1 MSGLTLL
8 AQAMDAAPAVA
19 GADFGPPDWLTW
31 CYIWGEP
38 SVTLGRSWGGL
49 VSWSKV
55 VGLYCLMA
63 WVFGWLLTSARSN
76 TPGSKGSPVKLGMV
90 IAVIVSGVVAALL
103 GVLDDTGR
111 LRLMAFAGAKPATW
125 LGLFSGFTLLGLVEW
140 QLWGAILKRR
150 DRADLLCLIAMHLAF
165 GLGFFV
171 AYRSELWGQAR
182 EAMINRARGAMTK
195 ETMFELARP
204 DWRVLGGRIGGTFM
218 GLVVLLRIGWL
229 VGVEVVAVRFRRI
242 YSIAWQTIAE
252 ANRSNRAPYV
262 VMSLFIVVLAFMHWF
277 IRAGERDAELSRLFV
292 TTLTFLCSVLL
303 LLMIVFIAPVS
314 MPRDIANQTIYTIVS
329 KPVLRLELIWGRLV
343 GYMTLVTVLLAI
355 FGGVGLVYLNRTVGT
370 RIDELRNEAR
380 KFEASNNSAEADQ
393 RKTAADQLQSRMSAR
408 IPLKGALVFV
418 DAKKQEHGRGIDVG
432 QEQEMRTFVEG
443 ATESKAIWR
452 FQEVRDPFSPTTKR
466 NLKIDVQSLLTA
478 NTIEAIEDRLL
489 TLGDEQLATERD
501 KALGNLKASEASK
514 LNAASSAKADEIKG
528 LAAELEALRSR
539 ENELKRKLPTLSAS
553 DRREAREAIAKL
565 HSGPIPLEMT
575 FTIYRTTKGI
585 LGEPVLASLTAS
597 NPRPGAQPFSTVI
610 PIREYYTNRTS
621 LPSRVL
627 VGSRGNLTIEAR
639 CVTANQYLGMAESDL
654 YVLAGKGGFELNFIK
669 GLFGIWL
676 QVLVLTSVGLFA
688 GTFLS
693 WPVAILVT
701 MFFFLAGEVAFTYLA
716 QFAMDALDQKMI
728 GPFESLIRL
737 INHQNMMNV
746 LAPTPAVVVAKTAD
760 AIVMPVMSR
769 LVFLIPNFGALDVTN
784 TVADGF
790 AVSWEQIRD
799 LTLMGLG
806 YALPFS
812 VAGFFIL
819 RNREVAA

>member
-1 MSGLTLL
+1 MSGLILF
-8 AQAMDAAPAVA
+8 AQAMDGATALPAV
-19 GADFGPPDWLTW
+19 DYSPPVWLTW
-31 CYIWGEP
+31 FYVWGEP
-38 SVTLGRSWGGL
+38 SVTLARSWGGL

-63 WVFGWLLTSARSN
+63 WVVGWLISSSRSN
-76 TPGSKGSPVKLGMV
+76 TPGAKSSPGKLGLMV
-90 IAVIVSGVVAALL
+90 AVLVLGLVAVLL

-111 LRLMAFAGAKPATW
+111 LKLMAFAGAKPATW
-125 LGLFSGFTLLGLVEW
+125 LGLLSGVILLCLIEW
-140 QLWGAILKRR
+140 QLWGAIFRRR
-150 DRADLLCLIAMHLAF
+150 DRADLLCLIAVHLVFA
-165 GLGFFV
+165 LGYFV
-171 AYRSELWGQAR
+171 AYRRVVGL
-182 EAMINRARGAMTK
+182 
-195 ETMFELARP
+195 LAYESALKVALKSKDFVLPEGYIP
-204 DWRVLGGRIGGTFM
+204 DWRTLGARIGGCYM

-229 VGVEVVAVRFRRI
+229 VGIEVVAVRFRRI

-262 VMSLFIVVLAFMHWF
+262 VVSLFVVFLAFTHWF

-343 GYMTLVTVLLAI
+343 GYMTIVTVLLAA
-355 FGGVGLVYLNRTVGT
+355 FGIGGLVYLNRTVGT
-370 RIDELRNEAR
+370 RIAELRADAR
-380 KFEASNNSAEADQ
+380 KFEATNKPKQADEA
-393 RKTAADQLQSRMSAR
+393 KTAADQLQSRMSAR
-408 IPLKGALVFV
+408 MPLKGALIFQ

-443 ATESKAIWR
+443 ATEGRAVWR
-452 FQEVRDPFSPTTKR
+452 FEEVRDPRGNRDLT
-466 NLKIDVQSLLTA
+466 IDVGYLLKPGS
-478 NTIEAIEDRLL
+478 IESIEDRLL
-489 TLGDEQLATERD
+489 NLRDEQLGADRD
-501 KALGNLKASEASK
+501 KAQGNLKASEVTK
-514 LNAASSAKADEIKG
+514 LTATSNAKADEIKG
-528 LAAELEALRSR
+528 LIAELDALRTKERALLAKIPSM
-539 ENELKRKLPTLSAS
+539 TAT
-553 DRREAREAIAKL
+553 DRREAREAVAKL

-585 LGEPVLASLTAS
+585 LGEPVLASITAT
-597 NPRPGAQPFSTVI
+597 NPRPGMRPYSTVI
-610 PIREYYTNRTS
+610 PIREYYVNRTS
-621 LPSRVL
+621 LPAQVL
-627 VGSRGNLTIEAR
+627 VGSHGNLRIEAR
-639 CVTANQYLGMAESDL
+639 CVTANQYLGMAEGDL
-654 YVLAGKGGFELNFIK
+654 YILAGKGGFEVNFIK

-701 MFFFLAGEVAFTYLA
+701 LFFFIAGEVAFTYLA
-716 QFAMDALDQKMI
+716 QFSMHALDLTVS

-737 INHQNMMNV
+737 VNHQNMMNA
-746 LAPTPAVVVAKTAD
+746 LAPTPSVVVAKTAD

-769 LVFLIPNFGALDVTN
+769 LVYLIPNFGALDVTN

-790 AVSWEQIRD
+790 AVTWEQIRD

-812 VAGFFIL
+812 IAGFFIL

>member
-1 MSGLTLL
+1 MSGLTLF
-8 AQAMDAAPAVA
+8 AQAMDAAPAMA
-19 GADFGPPDWLTW
+19 GVDLNPPVWLTW
-31 CYIWGEP
+31 LYVWGEP

-55 VGLYCLMA
+55 IGLYCLLA
-63 WVFGWLLTSARSN
+63 WVVGWLLTSARSN
-76 TPGSKGSPVKLGMV
+76 TPGAKGSPVKLGMV
-90 IAVIVSGVVAALL
+90 IAVLVAGVIAAML
-103 GVLDDTGR
+103 GVLEDTGR
-111 LRLMAFAGAKPATW
+111 LNLQAIAGTKPATW
-125 LGLFSGFTLLGLVEW
+125 LGLLSGLILLGLIEF
-140 QLWGAILKRR
+140 QLWGAIIRR
-150 DRADLLCLIAMHLAF
+150 RERADVICLIAMHLAF
-165 GLGFFV
+165 ALGYFV
-171 AYRSELWGQAR
+171 SYRSETWNQAR
-182 EAMINRARGAMTK
+182 DAFMRAQNLPTTEGY
-195 ETMFELARP
+195 RP
-204 DWRVLGGRIGGTFM
+204 DWRAAGARIGGTFM
-218 GLVVLLRIGWL
+218 GLVVLARIAWL
-229 VGVEVVAVRFRRI
+229 VGVEVLAVRFRRI

-262 VMSLFIVVLAFMHWF
+262 VISLFVVVLAFMHWF

-292 TTLTFLCSVLL
+292 STLTFLCSVLL

-329 KPVLRLELIWGRLV
+329 KPVRRLELIWGRLV
-343 GYMTLVTVLLAI
+343 GYMVLVTVLLAV
-355 FGGVGLVYLNRTVGT
+355 FGGVGLMYLNRTVGT
-370 RIDELRNEAR
+370 RIDELRDEA
-380 KFEASNNSAEADQ
+380 KKLEATNKRSEAEQ
-393 RKTAADQLQSRMSAR
+393 RKTAADQLASRMSAR
-408 IPLKGALVFV
+408 VPLKGALVFQ

-443 ATESKAIWR
+443 ATESRAVWR
-452 FQEVRDPFSPTTKR
+452 FAEVADPFAAGGKR
-466 NLKIDVQSLLTA
+466 DLTIDVQSLLA
-478 NTIEAIEDRLL
+478 PGTIEAIEDRLL
-489 TLGDEQLATERD
+489 NLRDEQLVAERD
-501 KALGNLKASEASK
+501 KGQGNIKASDITK
-514 LNAASSAKADEIKG
+514 LTVTANAKADEIKG
-528 LAAELEALRSR
+528 LVAELDALRAKEKALTS
-539 ENELKRKLPTLSAS
+539 KYPTLSGAELRKAKEAAS
-553 DRREAREAIAKL
+553 KL

-575 FTIYRTTKGI
+575 FTIYRTTKGV
-585 LGEPVLASLTAS
+585 LGESVLASITAS
-597 NPRPGAQPFSTVI
+597 NPRPGMQPFSTVI

-621 LPSRVL
+621 LPARVL
-627 VGSRGNLTIEAR
+627 VGSRGVLRVEAR

-654 YVLAGKGGFELNFIK
+654 YILAGRGGFELNFIK

-676 QVLVLTSVGLFA
+676 QVLVLTSIGLFA

-701 MFFFLAGEVAFTYLA
+701 LFFFLAGEVAFSYLA
-716 QFAMDALDQKMI
+716 QFAMQALEQQVL

-737 INHQNMMNV
+737 VNHQNMQNV

-812 VAGFFIL
+812 IAGFFIL

>member
-1 MSGLTLL
+1 MSGLTLF
-8 AQAMDAAPAVA
+8 AQAMQAAPALPEA
-19 GADFGPPDWLTW
+19 SLEPPEWLTW
-31 CYIWGEP
+31 FYVWGEP
-38 SVTLGRSWGGL
+38 AATLGRSWGGL

-63 WVFGWLLTSARSN
+63 WVVGWLLTSARSN
-76 TPGSKGSPVKLGMV
+76 TPGAKSSPVKLGMV
-90 IAVIVSGVVAALL
+90 IAVLVLGVVAALL

-111 LRLMAFAGAKPATW
+111 LKLMAFAGAKPGTW
-125 LGLFSGFTLLGLVEW
+125 LALASGLILLGLIEG

-150 DRADLLCLIAMHLAF
+150 ERADMVCLIAMHLAF
-165 GLGFFV
+165 ALGYFV
-171 AYRSELWGQAR
+171 AYRSEIWNQAR
-182 EAMINRARGAMTK
+182 DAFMRSRNIPTLEAYRA
-195 ETMFELARP
+195 
-204 DWRVLGGRIGGTFM
+204 DWRTAGARIGGTYM
-218 GLVVLLRIGWL
+218 GLVVLVRVIWM
-229 VGVEVVAVRFRRI
+229 VGVEILAVRFRRI

-262 VMSLFIVVLAFMHWF
+262 VVSFFVVVLAFMHWF

-292 TTLTFLCSVLL
+292 SSLTFLCSVLL

-329 KPVLRLELIWGRLV
+329 KPVRRLELVWGRLV
-343 GYMTLVTVLLAI
+343 GYMTLVTVLLAG
-355 FGGVGLVYLNRTVGT
+355 FGGVGLIYLNRTVGT
-370 RIDELRNEAR
+370 RIDELRAEAV
-380 KFEASNNSAEADQ
+380 KLDANNKRNEADQ
-393 RKTAADQLQSRMSAR
+393 RRTAADQLASRMSAR
-408 IPLKGALVFV
+408 MPLKGSLAFQ
-418 DAKKQEHGRGIDVG
+418 DSKKQEHGRGIDVG

-443 ATESKAIWR
+443 ATESRAIWR
-452 FQEVRDPFSPTTKR
+452 FDDIDDPTAPGRKRD
-466 NLKIDVQSLLTA
+466 LKVDVQSLLKPGS
-478 NTIEAIEDRLL
+478 IEAIEDRLL
-489 TLGDEQLATERD
+489 NLRDEQLTAERD
-501 KALGNLKASEASK
+501 KGQGNIKASDLNK
-514 LNAASSAKADEIKG
+514 LTATASAKADEIKG
-528 LAAELEALRSR
+528 LVSELDALRTKEKGLTSKYATMPAS
-539 ENELKRKLPTLSAS
+539 ELRK
-553 DRREAREAIAKL
+553 AREEVASL

-585 LGEPVLASLTAS
+585 LGEPVLASITAT
-597 NPRPGAQPFSTVI
+597 NPRPGMQPFSTVI

-627 VGSRGNLTIEAR
+627 VGSRGVLKIEAR

-654 YVLAGKGGFELNFIK
+654 YILAGRGGFELNYVK

-676 QVLVLTSVGLFA
+676 QVLVLTSIGLFA

-701 MFFFLAGEVAFTYLA
+701 LFFFLAGEVAFTYLA
-716 QFAMDALDQKMI
+716 QFAIQALDQQVI

-737 INHQNMMNV
+737 VNHQNMMTA
-746 LAPTPAVVVAKTAD
+746 LAATPAVVVAKTAD

-790 AVSWEQIRD
+790 AVTWEQIRD

-812 VAGFFIL
+812 IAGYFIL